1 MQNKGFIKVFA
12 VLLAL
17 VCLYYLSFTFVT
29 RHYYNEADK
38 YAKGIMGTDLIN
50 SDNDKEYTSLYNHYL
65 NDSLANQKVW
75 LGYTLKESREKEINL
90 GLDLRGGMN
99 VIMEISVPDIL
110 KNLSGNNLDPNF
122 NQAIAEAQ
130 KEQAVGQT
138 DFISSFRANY
148 EKLDPGARLSAIFAT
163 REMDGRINS
172 GSSNDEVEKVLRE
185 EVKSALDNSFNILRI
200 RIDRFG
206 VAQPNIQQL
215 ANSNGRILIELPG
228 VKEPERVRKLLQG
241 SANLEFWETYELNE
255 VYQNLLAVNNT
266 IRDLNQEKEEKEKP
280 ETVATTTPEATPAT
294 DAEVAETSTDTLKTA
309 EDTLLK
315 KLTGEGA
322 QADLIGDQLEWQKQ
336 YPLFSVLLIN
346 QYNGQIMRGPVVGM
360 SLAKDTATVSR
371 YLQMPQVKSI
381 LPRDLKLRW
390 TLKPTLMGDDNN
402 QAEYFQLVA
411 LKVTTRDGRAPLEG
425 DAVTSARESYGQQGS
440 VSVSMSMNAEGT
452 KNWARLTRENIGK
465 SVAIVLDDYV
475 YSFPTVNVEITGGNS
490 EISGNFTPE
499 EAQDLVNVLKSGKMA
514 APARIIQEDVVG
526 PSLGQEAITNGI
538 IAFIIALIVLMAYL
552 FVVYGTVP
560 GIIANAA
567 LLLNLFFTIGILIS
581 FKAVLTLSGIAG
593 IVLSLAIAVDANV
606 LIQER
611 IKEELR
617 AGKNAKRAIEE
628 GYQKAFSAIFDSNI
642 TSILTA
648 LILFY
653 FGTGPIR
660 GFATTLIIGIL
671 VSFFTAVFLTRIAY
685 EALLAKGKLQNITF
699 TTKLSKNF
707 LLNPRFHFI
716 ENRKKYFIVSGVVL
730 IICLGFLFGRGL
742 NQGIDFTGGRNYIVR
757 FDQPVNT
764 VEIQEM
770 LNNEFDA
777 EHGVNVITIGANNQ
791 VRISTNYKIA
801 DNSETVDAEIEAKL
815 YNGLKPLLKQ
825 GTTLEEFTSVNR
837 QSSQKVGPSIA
848 DDIKTGA
855 VWAIIFSVIGIGL
868 YILLRFRDIS
878 FSLGTIA
885 SLILDALIILG
896 FYAMLWGILPF
907 SMEIDQTFIG
917 AILTAIGYSVNDKVV
932 VFDRV
937 REYTKLY
944 PKREKNRVFDEALN
958 TTLNRTFNTSFS
970 TLLVLIVI
978 FILAG
983 ETIRSFSF
991 AMILGVIAGTA
1002 SSLFLAAPLAYAI
1015 QAKKT
1020 QKQAE

>member
-38 YAKGIMGTDLIN
+38 YAKGIMGTDKIDSN
-50 SDNDKEYTSLYNHYL
+50 NDREYMSLYNHYL

-75 LGYTLKESREKEINL
+75 LGYTLKEAREKEINL

-110 KNLSGNNLDPNF
+110 KNLSGNNMDDNF
-122 NQAIAEAQ
+122 NKALDLAQ
-130 KEQAVGQT
+130 KQQFT
-138 DFISSFRANY
+138 SQSDFITLFRENY

-163 REMDGRINS
+163 REMDGRI
-172 GSSNDEVEKVLRE
+172 SSSSTNAEVEKVLRE
-185 EVKSALDNSFNILRI
+185 EVKSVLENSFNILRL

-215 ANSNGRILIELPG
+215 TNSNGRILIELPG

-241 SANLEFWETYELNE
+241 SANLEFWETYELSE
-255 VYQNLLAVNNT
+255 IYQSLLTANNV
-266 IRDLNQEKEEKEKP
+266 IRDLNQAKEEKTEVKTV
-280 ETVATTTPEATPAT
+280 ETTLTNDSIASENIATETT
-294 DAEVAETSTDTLKTA
+294 DSVKTA
-309 EDTLLK
+309 EDTLLA
-315 KLTGEGA
+315 KLSGEGD
-322 QADLIGDQLEWQKQ
+322 QSGILEDQLEWQKQ
-336 YPLFSVLLIN
+336 YPLFAVLPLN
-346 QYNGQIMRGPVVGM
+346 QMNGQISRGPVVGM
-360 SLAKDTATVSR
+360 ALAKDTATVNR
-371 YLQMPQVKSI
+371 YLSLPQVKSVFN
-381 LPRDLKLRW
+381 RDLMLRW
-390 TLKPTLMGDDNN
+390 TLKPQVYGEGANR
-402 QAEYFQLVA
+402 AEYYQLVA
-411 LKVTTRDGRAPLEG
+411 LKITTRDGRPPLEG
-425 DAVTSARESYGQQGS
+425 DVVTRAQESYGQQGS

-452 KNWARLTRENIGK
+452 KDWARLTRENIGR
-465 SVAIVLDDYV
+465 SIAIVLDDYV
-475 YSFPTVNVEITGGNS
+475 YSFPTVNTEITGGNS

-526 PSLGQEAITNGI
+526 PSLGQEAINNGI
-538 IAFIIALIVLMAYL
+538 IAFIIALVILMVYL
-552 FVVYGTVP
+552 FLIYGTVP
-560 GIIANAA
+560 GLIANGA
-567 LLLNLFFTIGILIS
+567 LLLNLFFTIGILVS
-581 FKAVLTLSGIAG
+581 FQAVLTLAGIAG

-617 AGKNAKRAIEE
+617 AGKNVKRAVEE
-628 GYQKAFSAIFDSNI
+628 GYKKAFSAIFDANI

-648 LILFY
+648 VILFY

-671 VSFFTAVFLTRIAY
+671 VSFFTAVFLTRITY
-685 EALLAKGKLQNITF
+685 EGLLAKGKLHNLTF

-707 LLNPRFHFI
+707 LVNPSFHFM
-716 ENRKKYFIVSGVVL
+716 ENRKKYFIGFAIL
-730 IICLGFLFGRGL
+730 FIISLGFLFTRGL
-742 NQGIDFTGGRNYIVR
+742 NQGIDFTGGRNYVVR
-757 FDQPVNT
+757 FDEPVNT
-764 VEIQEM
+764 LQVQEM
-770 LNNEFDA
+770 LSEQFDSDNSL
-777 EHGVNVITIGANNQ
+777 NVITIGANNQ
-791 VRISTNYKIA
+791 VRISTNYMIE
-801 DNSETVDAEIEAKL
+801 DNSEGIDEQIEAKL

-825 GTTLEEFTSVNR
+825 GTTQEEFSTIYI

-848 DDIKTGA
+848 DDIKRAAIWA
-855 VWAIIFSVIGIGL
+855 VIFSVIGIGL

-878 FSLGTIA
+878 FSIGTIT
-885 SLILDALIILG
+885 SLIFDAVFILG
-896 FYAMLWGILPF
+896 CYAMLWGFLPF

-937 REYTKLY
+937 REYLQLY
-944 PKREKNRVFDEALN
+944 PKRDKKRVFDEALN

-970 TLLVLIVI
+970 TLLVLFVI
-978 FILAG
+978 FFAAG
-983 ETIRSFSF
+983 ETIRSFAF
-991 AMILGVIAGTA
+991 AMIIGVLVGTA
-1002 SSLFLAAPLAYAI
+1002 TSLFLSAPLAYQI
-1015 QAKKT
+1015 QSKKEEKT
-1020 QKQAE
+1020 EE